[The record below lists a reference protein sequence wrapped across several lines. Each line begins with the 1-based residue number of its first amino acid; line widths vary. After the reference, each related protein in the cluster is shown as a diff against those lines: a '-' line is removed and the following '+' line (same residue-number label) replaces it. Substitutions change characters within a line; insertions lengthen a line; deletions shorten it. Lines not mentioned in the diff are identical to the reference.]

1 MRIIIIESQ
10 LSLLLEQS
18 SNIYTDI
25 NEYKK
30 ALKIY
35 NKKMAIYQMSLELYK
50 ERIFNIN
57 SGTFKNI
64 MTTLGLTHDMGG
76 VTEDYTVK
84 IIKKEFGDE
93 NVEQI
98 GELGNQEDMIGGVDC
113 KVVVNGET
121 KTLQIK
127 PFSYTKDEKNSIMV
141 FNTGQ
146 VKKYTTDW
154 IAFANQKKGVLIFD
168 NKNTKIINRIYHICN
183 NPTNPHTKHSFRRF
197 PFLLVRIHIYCLTYQ
212 NTHSYN
218 WGRDTFYHKYHPHIT
233 LYRFLYTHPIDT
245 SFLTFGD

>member
-1 MRIIIIESQ
+1 MSGIYDFEGEGRSVINKLNTNYTCFCILLTDVNKVLKSQNKPEINIIGKSPF
-10 LSLLLEQS
+10 EQIS
-18 SNIYTDI
+18 ET
-25 NEYKK
+25 KK
-30 ALKIY
+30 LIKF
-35 NKKMAIYQMSLELYK
+35 LELYK

-121 KTLQIK
+121 KTL
-127 PFSYTKDEKNSIMV
+127 
-141 FNTGQ
+141 
-146 VKKYTTDW
+146 
-154 IAFANQKKGVLIFD
+154 L
-168 NKNTKIINRIYHICN
+168 
-183 NPTNPHTKHSFRRF
+183 
-197 PFLLVRIHIYCLTYQ
+197 
-212 NTHSYN
+212 
-218 WGRDTFYHKYHPHIT
+218 
-233 LYRFLYTHPIDT
+233 
-245 SFLTFGD
+245 

>member
-1 MRIIIIESQ
+1 
-10 LSLLLEQS
+10 
-18 SNIYTDI
+18 
-25 NEYKK
+25 
-30 ALKIY
+30 
-35 NKKMAIYQMSLELYK
+35 
-50 ERIFNIN
+50 
-57 SGTFKNI
+57 

-168 NKNTKIINRIYHICN
+168 NKNTKIINGNYVFPSEDLIYEL
-183 NPTNPHTKHSFRRF
+183 S
-197 PFLLVRIHIYCLTYQ
+197 
-212 NTHSYN
+212 
-218 WGRDTFYHKYHPHIT
+218 
-233 LYRFLYTHPIDT
+233 
-245 SFLTFGD
+245 